1 MKIRI
6 KHFSKST
13 LALILSLCL
22 LFSCMTVGIVATDAA
37 KVESSSSVG
46 YDAHFYLIGSG
57 TPVGGWTKNESYKIG
72 SSYSAN
78 KYYINAELT
87 KNGFFALHNG
97 SSQYGPTTDQSGIT
111 VGGSYNSPTYNS
123 NAWKFTGDTQ
133 VVRIIAD
140 ESSSEWYPKLSL
152 ESIDWYMSG
161 WIEGSAKNVANSSY
175 KFTKNSATNYTFTYT
190 STGATEY
197 VTINDGKSCVYH
209 PSSNNSGTGTAASTI
224 SAASTY
230 NSDPKWMISSTSGY
244 TVTVTWNPSTK
255 KLSWSQQAPETKYTV
270 SVQSANTS
278 MGTVGSSSVQ
288 AGATTAVTLPTATPK
303 YGYKFKNW
311 TTTSS
316 SITITNAT
324 SATAATVT
332 ASAAGTVTANFE
344 IDTGMSLYIA
354 GRFHVQTTDTSGV
367 WTNSFD
373 TGDWSNTGDDNIALT
388 YDSGTIYKLETHAS
402 IKELSNQISN
412 YDPFFFIYDK
422 GNGKYWYRTT
432 SGTTLSSSN
441 MSTTLTKYDSQ
452 TDSVNAN
459 LRFNEQSDDK
469 PVSLYFNVATGEL
482 SFDIPTYY
490 TVTCNTATGG
500 SVSSDL
506 SRAREGDTVT
516 LTISPTTGYQLSS
529 ITVKDA
535 SNNTVSLSGSGNSR
549 TFTMPASDVTVTP
562 VFSVINRTVNIYRR
576 FTKAD
581 GTVTTESSAVQ
592 TISNANVAT
601 ARTVNAAGTVS
612 NYTFS
617 TFTIPST
624 VTVRTGSASTSASFT
639 ITATADSTIYID
651 YTETMYTLTL
661 VNSPADGGT
670 IKKSGTSTAITGIS
684 VGNITGVTLVATP
697 NGGYQFDSWS
707 KSSSS
712 VTIGSTSSNSTTF
725 KTSANATVT
734 ANYTAS
740 DYTISAAATP
750 AAGATVLTTDTS
762 GTSKTGGHVND
773 LFEIRITLNTGYA
786 IDSITFAT
794 GEGYAAPTLQSG
806 YPSPGLSD
814 GYPTSGNTVTYRY
827 KLGAGSAIATVNL
840 KAKTPTLS
848 NVQIK
853 NTSLTYST
861 YSSGAT
867 VNTYYKQPVVAKATT
882 DSFSTLTYKT
892 YSTATATTVYRTVSG
907 KASGAE
913 ASVDAN
919 STIIPATENGTVTYA
934 FTVTAVNQ
942 PAGISTAATK
952 TFTYTISVSFND
964 AQKAHFRLKQLY
976 DRCVE
981 ESTSNNPYYNIGAP
995 IQTYNEAYSAATPL
1009 CTAGYP
1015 DYNASA
1021 SDKTT
1026 RETAYTNLLARY
1038 NALMTY
1044 AKTTTVYVLSKYAN
1058 SASNPIYL
1066 NVESNGTTAD
1076 WNHFRM
1082 YSYQYSSYAGGT
1094 TEVNDSTYKMTYA
1107 GTFVYSGSD
1116 KYLYKLTYAGH
1127 VRFTAWR
1134 GSSSSDV
1141 TMDSGDQLTGKI
1153 TGVTA
1158 FKDYYV
1164 NVHNTNIGSTSVTSC
1179 TEYVDF
1185 KVKNNNAAKVC
1196 YELNESVT
1204 KTRAQIQSDFN
1215 FQAYSSLVTSPG
1227 ITVTN
1232 TEYSIY
1238 GPVGKS
1244 TAQTYNMLSGSGSFP
1259 TKYSGRY
1266 IVTYTARF
1274 SKAGT
1279 TPLIEKTVTTSLWV
1293 ALDEISIYVDMNDNV
1308 GNPILNFKYS
1318 DSGTTA
1324 FLPYEMDLVTGSES
1338 IYKYTIKIS
1347 KMRNDYGINFGE
1359 GAPIKVNYI
1368 TVERMYVNANGKS
1381 ESRPTTD
1388 IDSGAFQIGI
1398 DAKITGEVWFKAD
1411 STNLTTFNRISYASS
1426 KASFLAATN
1435 DTTPTLLSGAVTRLQ
1450 GTGINTDTDEVY
1462 NSQYAALYTLDG
1474 DTEPMSNFGYV
1485 LGAGVAREITSGST
1499 TYYFDKWVA
1508 FNTPADGVPVTP
1520 GQSSTTVDIPEE
1532 AVDYSDETD
1541 INIVK
1546 AYDFNDGACDMT
1558 YVALYKPVASGES
1571 PVRLEITYNF
1581 EDYDTSD
1588 GNYIYD
1594 STKETVDASYTKT
1607 VKVELGSV
1615 YDKTGATYANFN
1627 AVKAA
1632 ADAIARANAPYVA
1645 SNYFK
1650 YTYASAVVDNLNT
1663 SASNNKII
1671 VNAALTKEARNYNII
1686 LKIGANSTTYSGNY
1700 QQVQELPSTGISNP
1714 VWKIKSGSSWVT
1726 LGSGA
1731 TGSTFSARFVSS
1743 GNEKEGS
1750 TDCQIIKV
1758 EAGSATAANNKSV
1771 IGNSF
1776 TEVYYEGSTERL
1788 RHNFYIIDYCT
1799 EGKLLGGGVLFGT
1812 TDGTDYRQDAA
1823 QTNLGTLAGRTA
1835 FIEKILGSGAN
1846 LDYSTEYKVQTIDN
1860 TGFRYKPFKSSE
1872 DVFRYSEELLGY
1884 HTIFSVNNV
1893 NSESYDGQTLRLYSF
1908 MIYDNGGTPVIS
1920 ISDGYAEVSRYQ
1932 PQS

>member
-37 KVESSSSVG
+37 KVESGSSIG
-46 YDAHFYLIGSG
+46 YDTVGIHTEATISGSWETTNLSTSDGNHYTGNIYFKGKASGNYAMGMKVAGNWKVFGGYWINSGVAYNDSWGSG
-57 TPVGGWTKNESYKIG
+57 GSADDQIVPVTTTTTTYIRGNVDFYKEYSGKPRLKITQTQLSALSTTVTVSSTSVFSGDTVTLGNTSSGGSG
-72 SSYSAN
+72 SYSHS
-78 KYYINAELT
+78 Y
-87 KNGFFALHNG
+87 
-97 SSQYGPTTDQSGIT
+97 T
-111 VGGSYNSPTYNS
+111 V
-123 NAWKFTGDTQ
+123 K
-133 VVRIIAD
+133 R
-140 ESSSEWYPKLSL
+140 
-152 ESIDWYMSG
+152 
-161 WIEGSAKNVANSSY
+161 GSASGTDVTSSTVSGTT
-175 KFTKNSATNYTFTYT
+175 FTAPTVSSATTYYVT
-190 STGATEY
+190 HTLTDSNTGAT
-197 VTINDGKSCVYH
+197 
-209 PSSNNSGTGTAASTI
+209 
-224 SAASTY
+224 
-230 NSDPKWMISSTSGY
+230 STSSAETITVNPRETQY
-244 TVTVTWNPSTK
+244 TVT
-255 KLSWSQQAPETKYTV
+255 
-270 SVQSANTS
+270 VQSANTN
-278 MGTVGSSSVQ
+278 MGTVGSSSVK

-601 ARTVNAAGTVS
+601 ERTVNAAGTVS

-639 ITATADSTIYID
+639 ITATANSTIYID

-661 VNSPADGGT
+661 VNSPTDGGT
-670 IKKSGTSTAITGIS
+670 IKKSGTSTAITSIS

-794 GEGYAAPTLQSG
+794 GEGYATPTLQSG

-934 FTVTAVNQ
+934 FTVTAVNR

-1015 DYNASA
+1015 NYNASA

-1153 TGVTA
+1153 TGATA

-1185 KVKNNNAAKVC
+1185 KVKNNNAAKIC

-1204 KTRAQIQSDFN
+1204 KTRAQIQNDFN
-1215 FQAYSSLVTSPG
+1215 FRAYSSLVTSPG

-1279 TPLIEKTVTTSLWV
+1279 TPLVEKTVTTSLWV

-1411 STNLTTFNRISYASS
+1411 STNLTTFKRISYASS
-1426 KASFLAATN
+1426 KASFLAAAVDN
-1435 DTTPTLLSGAVTRLQ
+1435 TTKTLLSGAVTRLQ

-1485 LGAGVAREITSGST
+1485 LGAGVDREITSGST

-1532 AVDYSDETD
+1532 AEDYSDETD

-1615 YDKTGATYANFN
+1615 YEKTGATYASFN

-1743 GNEKEGS
+1743 GNESEGS

-1812 TDGTDYRQDAA
+1812 TDGNNYRQDAA